1 MGYVEDVLIKDEKV
15 IATTKIHWM
24 DLVVGIIFF
33 WLLLIPLLSAL
44 SRSLSTELAVTT
56 SRVIGKTGLI
66 RRHAIDSMLDKV
78 SNVRID
84 QGLLGRIFNYGS
96 VEITTAGDSVMFSGI
111 AKPNVFKAAVI
122 NQMDSYSKEKVQEQ
136 AEAIA
141 KAMKKDQ

>member
-1 MGYVEDVLIKDEKV
+1 MGYVEDVLIKGEKV

-33 WLLLIPLLSAL
+33 WLLLIPLLSAI

-78 SNVRID
+78 SNVSIN

-96 VEITTAGDSVMFSGI
+96 VSITTAGDSVIFAGI

-122 NQMDSYSKEKVQEQ
+122 NQMDSYSKQKVQEQ

-141 KAMKKDQ
+141 KAMKQD